1 MTKQAARSITEQALS
16 DLAQQLEQGHSETL
30 VTFLDTLAKFHRYSF
45 NNVMLIAMQRPDATH
60 VAGFNAWNKL
70 GRHVHKGEK
79 GITILA
85 PITYRKDD
93 EDEQD
98 EIRGFKAVTVFDV
111 SQTDGKPLPEFS
123 SIDGNPAA
131 YLTHLKAMITGRSIK
146 LRYEF
151 IPGGADGVSSGGTI
165 TIRPNQT
172 PASEFSVL
180 VHEFAH
186 EMLHRTNDRPQS
198 KTALEVSQQCVVV
211 IGEDESAAAAA
222 LEKAK
227 KIYGGHMGGSL
238 EEHGIWGSPE
248 QVIERIERHRAL
260 GCSMFLIE
268 FFGRDTRPPA
278 QLFAEQVAPAFR
290 D

>member
-1 MTKQAARSITEQALS
+1 MTKQAARSITEQALC

-180 VHEFAH
+180 VHELAH

-198 KTALEVSQQCVVV
+198 KMVRETEAEAVAYTVCRSIDLATTTAASDYIQLYRGDQETLAGSLNRIQKTAAEIIRHIHQQQ
-211 IGEDESAAAAA
+211 AAA
-222 LEKAK
+222 
-227 KIYGGHMGGSL
+227 
-238 EEHGIWGSPE
+238 
-248 QVIERIERHRAL
+248 
-260 GCSMFLIE
+260 
-268 FFGRDTRPPA
+268 
-278 QLFAEQVAPAFR
+278 
-290 D
+290 